1 MQLLLSGAAKIADK
15 LESGKTSVVV
25 HCSDSWDRTAQLTC
39 LAMLMLDS
47 YYRTIRGFQVIK
59 QQHQLKSG
67 VFPVNSR
74 IMVCV
79 WVCVLAGSGGEG
91 VDQFWTQ
98 VFCCKSLNLNGTQN
112 DAASEKKQ
120 I

>member
-25 HCSDSWDRTAQLTC
+25 HCSDGWDRTAQLTC

-47 YYRTIRGFQVIK
+47 YYRTLRGFQVIK
-59 QQHQLKSG
+59 RQHQLKSG
-67 VFPVNSR
+67 VFTVSSG
-74 IMVCV
+74 IMVRLCV
-79 WVCVLAGSGGEG
+79 QVLVEKEWISFGHK
-91 VDQFWTQ
+91 F
-98 VFCCKSLNLNGTQN
+98 
-112 DAASEKKQ
+112 AAVSNK

>member
-79 WVCVLAGSGGEG
+79 CWQVL
-91 VDQFWTQ
+91 V
-98 VFCCKSLNLNGTQN
+98 
-112 DAASEKKQ
+112 EKEWISFGHKFSAVSH
-120 I
+120 

>member
-25 HCSDSWDRTAQLTC
+25 HCSDGWDRTAQLTC

-59 QQHQLKSG
+59 QQLKSG

-74 IMVCV
+74 IIVCV
-79 WVCVLAGSGGEG
+79 GVCAGRFWWRRSGSVLDTS
-91 VDQFWTQ
+91 F
-98 VFCCKSLNLNGTQN
+98 LL
-112 DAASEKKQ
+112 
-120 I
+120 